1 MGSILG
7 RVPTVTFLF
16 VDQVGSTEQLR
27 DLGDSVAAPVRR
39 SVHEMLTKSVAEQGG
54 RVVDNT
60 GDGVMAVFEGAV
72 DAVTAGAAMMQAAAA
87 LSRRSA
93 GGTAGPEVVLR
104 VGVQTGDPVV
114 GDDGRFFGMAV
125 VVAARLCAV
134 AQPRQLVVSDL
145 VRALVAPRGA
155 FEFEPLG
162 ELTLKGVGEPVAA
175 FSVSYDLIGRAG
187 VVALPPPVE
196 VRESFGFVGRHAEL
210 GRLQAHWKAAGAGH
224 GGVAL
229 LAGEPGVGKTRL
241 AREFARSASA
251 EGATV
256 LFGRCDDGIGVPYQP
271 FVEALGYFIGA
282 LADVELAA
290 HIGPLGHELARL
302 APELSSRVADLAPPA
317 SSDPASEQFRLFEA
331 VAGWICGLSNEAP
344 VVLVVDDAHWAQQPT
359 LFMLR
364 HLARRVGTSRVLVV
378 VTYRDTDVDR
388 GHPLS
393 AVIGDLRR
401 DHNVER
407 LSLGGLDRGEV
418 AEFVEAA
425 AGHELD
431 ERAQELAAAIHD
443 ETEGNPFF
451 VSEVIR
457 NLAES
462 GAVYQRDGRW
472 TYSGDVGEIGVPEG
486 VRDVIGRRLD
496 RLSPVANDILGI
508 ASVVGHDFA
517 LDVIERAE
525 PGDVDVIAALEEG
538 IAAAIISEAG
548 AGPALR
554 YRFTHAL
561 VRALLYDELSTAR
574 RIRLHARV
582 AKALEETA
590 NTDDN
595 AAAIAHHRVE
605 AAVTDGVAPAVA
617 ALVRAG
623 HVALRRVAAV
633 DAVQYAQQGLR
644 LLEETGSEEETLRL
658 PLVLLLATAKARTGD
673 LTYREDAL
681 DAAELASRL
690 GDAAGLAEA
699 ALIRVRPVPSQIG
712 GVDTQRVDVL
722 HRALEAVGPEDSAA
736 RARLLALLAVESH
749 YLDGSMQR
757 YELSAEALAMARRLG
772 DPHVLAYTASLRTGS
787 IHDGTASDE
796 SAELVAELLELA
808 ETNRDLSATWFA
820 LDKAVMMA
828 IITGDIDRAV
838 QCVAR
843 TRQMATDAHDPG
855 LEMWANAGEA
865 VLAQMRGDLP
875 EVERLAERVLEV
887 GQAAGEQDV
896 TMIYAANIGAV
907 RFWQGRTEELLPMMR
922 VLVEDAGN
930 LSGLTIGLALITYES
945 GAADE
950 ARAIIEVILADGVA
964 ALPRHNSWTAEL
976 AMLADVMADVG
987 LDAQADDLYDL
998 LLPHRALYASAGILW
1013 WGSIERSLGRLA
1025 LLAGRTDDAIAH
1037 LQTAIHAHE
1046 LVGARPWLAR
1056 TRVDL
1061 ASALVAAGRP
1071 AIEVAAQLD
1080 AAATV
1085 AEELG
1090 LAAVST
1096 RIAPIRAA
1104 IS

>member
-1 MGSILG
+1 M
-7 RVPTVTFLF
+7 PTVTFLF

-39 SVHEMLTKSVAEQGG
+39 SVHEMLTKSVAEHGG

-60 GDGVMAVFEGAV
+60 GDGVMAVFDGAV
-72 DAVTAGAAMMQAAAA
+72 DAVSAGATMMQAAAG
-87 LSRRSA
+87 LTRRSA
-93 GGTAGPEVVLR
+93 GDTTGPHVVLR

-114 GDDGRFFGMAV
+114 GDDGRFFGMSV

-134 AQPRQLVVSDL
+134 AQPGQLLVSDL
-145 VRALVAPRGA
+145 VRALVAPRGG

-187 VVALPPPVE
+187 FVALPPPVE
-196 VRESFGFVGRHAEL
+196 IVEGFSFVGRHAEL
-210 GRLQAHWKAAGAGH
+210 GRLQSRWKAAAAGH

-241 AREFARSASA
+241 AREFARSVSA
-251 EGATV
+251 EGAVV

-271 FVEALGYFIGA
+271 FVEALGYFIAA
-282 LADVELAA
+282 LADDELAA

-302 APELSSRVADLAPPA
+302 APELSSRVADLPPPA

-331 VAGWICGLSNEAP
+331 VSGWICGLSGEAP

-364 HLARRVGTSRVLVV
+364 HLARRIGTCRVLVV

-407 LSLGGLDRGEV
+407 LSLGGLDRDEV

-431 ERAQELAAAIHD
+431 ERAQALALAIHD

-451 VSEVIR
+451 VSEVLR

-462 GAVYQRDGRW
+462 GAVYQRDGQW
-472 TYSGDVGEIGVPEG
+472 TYSGDVGDIGVPEG

-496 RLSPVANDILGI
+496 RLTPDANVILGI
-508 ASVVGHDFA
+508 ASVVGHDFS
-517 LDVIERAE
+517 LGVIERAA
-525 PGDVDVIAALEEG
+525 PADVDVIAALEEG
-538 IAAAIISEAG
+538 VAAAIIGEAG
-548 AGPALR
+548 GGPSLR

-561 VRALLYDELSTAR
+561 VRTLLYDELSTAR
-574 RIRLHARV
+574 RVRLHASV
-582 AKALEETA
+582 AMALEETA

-595 AAAIAHHRVE
+595 AAAIAHHRLE
-605 AAVTDGVAPAVA
+605 AAVADGVGPAVA

-623 HVALRRVAAV
+623 DVAMRRVAAV

-644 LLEETGSEEETLRL
+644 LLKETGGEEEALRL
-658 PLVLLLATAKARTGD
+658 PLVLLLASAKARTGD

-681 DAAELASRL
+681 DAADLASRL
-690 GDAAGLAEA
+690 GDAASMAEA

-722 HRALEAVGPEDSAA
+722 RRALEAVGPEDSAA
-736 RARLLALLAVESH
+736 RARLLALLAIESH
-749 YLDGSMQR
+749 YLVGSTQR
-757 YELSAEALAMARRLG
+757 YDLSAEAVAMARRLG
-772 DPHVLAYTASLRTGS
+772 DPQVLAYTASLRAGS

-796 SAELVAELLELA
+796 SAALVAELLELA

-855 LEMWANAGEA
+855 LEMWAMAGEA
-865 VLAQMRGDLP
+865 VLAQMRGDLS
-875 EVERLAERVLEV
+875 EVERLAQRLLEV

-896 TMIYAANIGAV
+896 MLMYAANIGAV
-907 RFWQGRTEELLPMMR
+907 RFWQGRTGELVPMTR
-922 VLVEDAGN
+922 VLAEDSGN
-930 LSGLTIGLALITYES
+930 VIGLMFGLALMICES
-945 GAADE
+945 GGQDE
-950 ARAIIEVILADGVA
+950 ARAIVERVIADGIA
-964 ALPRHNSWTAEL
+964 GLPRHNSWTAEL

-987 LDAQADDLYDL
+987 LDAHADELYAL
-998 LLPHRALYASAGILW
+998 LLPHRGLYASAGIIW

-1037 LQTAIHAHE
+1037 LEAAIRAHE

-1056 TRVDL
+1056 TRVDH
-1061 ASALVAAGRP
+1061 AGALVVAGRT
-1071 AIEVAAQLD
+1071 AMEVEEQLD
-1080 AAATV
+1080 AAEVV
-1085 AEELG
+1085 AEQLG
-1090 LAAVST
+1090 LVAVSR
-1096 RIAPIRAA
+1096 RIETVRAA
-1104 IS
+1104 ISSR